1 MGADI
6 ARRDGAAVR
15 RHASS
20 GDGEPKAE
28 PRARADVGAAH
39 EGREHACELLFGHAG
54 TLVPASDDEALRV
67 RGERQ
72 EDRGVFGCVAKR
84 VARNVVDGPCD
95 QVAVRIDDGIPL
107 EHRLHGHV
115 LLLGLE
121 AEVVGNALED
131 VRETDGRLRHVG
143 AVFKTGIGEKR
154 LHQCVDV
161 ADLLLDASERVLRA
175 CGVAPRKLK
184 RHLDARERAADLV
197 AHVVKEP
204 SLPCDEGLDLVRHAV
219 EDALTGGS
227 GRATIDSP
235 AAINVEGDKATATIV
250 WSSPNYDYMLVDGE
264 KYEPVN
270 KDGNSTFE
278 IPVSVFDA
286 EMEVTADTVA
296 MSEPHEIDYT
306 LNFDSTT
313 AKEAEKTAK

>member
-1 MGADI
+1 M
-6 ARRDGAAVR
+6 
-15 RHASS
+15 
-20 GDGEPKAE
+20 
-28 PRARADVGAAH
+28 
-39 EGREHACELLFGHAG
+39 
-54 TLVPASDDEALRV
+54 
-67 RGERQ
+67 
-72 EDRGVFGCVAKR
+72 AKR

-95 QVAVRIDDGIPL
+95 QVAVRIGDGIPL

-219 EDALTGGS
+219 EDACEVGDLGVPAGEFLGGA
-227 GRATIDSP
+227 G
-235 AAINVEGDKATATIV
+235 VEGAVGEAAHGAV
-250 WSSPNYDYMLVDGE
+250 ERVEAARVEAGE
-264 KYEPVN
+264 KPGDE
-270 KDGNSTFE
+270 
-278 IPVSVFDA
+278 
-286 EMEVTADTVA
+286 
-296 MSEPHEIDYT
+296 
-306 LNFDSTT
+306 
-313 AKEAEKTAK
+313 